1 MVPLDPILTDALLAI
16 AHFLLAFALA
26 IVLTMEIM
34 ITRRDISG
42 PRMIYLSRLD
52 MAYGAIAAGILVIGV
67 GRVIYGLKG
76 PDYYVV
82 NGFFWAKMAA
92 FAAVVLLSIRPTLVI
107 IRWRAS
113 VRSNPAFRPDPS
125 EVMSIRRLMHSEALA
140 FTLIPIFAVLMA
152 RYGG

>member
-1 MVPLDPILTDALLAI
+1 MLPLDPTLTDALLAI
-16 AHFLLAFALA
+16 FHFLLAFALV

-34 ITRRDISG
+34 LTRRDIDA

-52 MAYGAIAAGILVIGV
+52 MAYGAIAAAILIVGI
-67 GRVIYGLKG
+67 GRVVYGLKG

-92 FAAVVLLSIRPTLVI
+92 FAGVVLLSLRPTFTI
-107 IRWRAS
+107 IRWRSA
-113 VRSNPAFRPDPS
+113 VRANDGFRPAPG
-125 EVMSIRRLMHSEALA
+125 EVMTVRHFMHTEALL

-152 RYGG
+152 RYGS

>member
-1 MVPLDPILTDALLAI
+1 MLPFDPTLTDALLAI

-52 MAYGAIAAGILVIGV
+52 IAYGAIAAGILVIGI
-67 GRVIYGLKG
+67 GRVVYGLKG
-76 PDYYVV
+76 PEYYIV
-82 NGFFWAKMAA
+82 NSFFWAKMAA
-92 FAAVVLLSIRPTLVI
+92 FAAVVLLSIWPTITI
-107 IRWRAS
+107 IRWRTS
-113 VRSNPAFRPDPS
+113 VRADAAFRPKPD
-125 EVMSIRRLMHSEALA
+125 EVMTVRRFMHSEALA